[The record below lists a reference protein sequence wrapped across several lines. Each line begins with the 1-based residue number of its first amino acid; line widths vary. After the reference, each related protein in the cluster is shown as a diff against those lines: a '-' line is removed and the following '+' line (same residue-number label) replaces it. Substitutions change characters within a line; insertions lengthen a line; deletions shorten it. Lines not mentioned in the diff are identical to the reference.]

1 LQHEWPELFPAG
13 FVSGPVR
20 PDQWDGAFVTGL
32 GADAGGYG
40 VFDFMPGFVAI
51 MDGPEHVFRYVNDA
65 YRTLSGPR
73 EFVGR
78 TVRAAFPE
86 LAGQGF
92 YEFLDTVY
100 ATGEPFV
107 ARAVPVRLDREEG
120 NRRLDF
126 TYNPMR
132 DASGAINGIF
142 CGGYDVTE
150 AYRAQERGRALA
162 ELGDVLRHSDDTEE
176 LPHRAAAILGRALG
190 VSRVG
195 YGTID
200 DASETLH
207 VERDYTA
214 PGVETLAG
222 ATHLRDYGS
231 FIDSLRRNE
240 FIAIPDVRLDPRTAM
255 AAQALEAK
263 SARSFV
269 NVPVVEHGRLV
280 AVLFLNHAEVRHWR
294 EDELSLI
301 REVGERTRTAIQRR
315 RNEVLLRDSEERY
328 RRLFDA
334 IDEGFCIIE
343 FFDGPHGPLSDY
355 IHVQANAAYEKHA
368 GIANVVGQKLREMV
382 PDEADGW
389 VELYGGVLRTG
400 IPIRFERE
408 LVATGRYL
416 ELAAV
421 RIEPPSLRQV
431 AVLFQDITER
441 KNAEAALR
449 QSEEQFR
456 VFAQAVPNH
465 VWASDPSGNLY
476 WFNDQVY
483 AYAGELPGSLDGSQW
498 ARIVHPDDLPT
509 AAADWTRSLESGDV
523 YETEF
528 RIRRAD
534 GTYRWFLVRA
544 EPVRSAD
551 GAIANWIGTNT
562 DIEHAKQQAA
572 ELAKLAATLEQQVE
586 QRTADLMAAEESLR
600 QSQKMEAVGQLT
612 GGLAHDFNNIIA
624 GISGSLEL
632 MQTRLVQGRMG
643 EIDRYIAGAMGAS
656 KRAAGLTQ
664 RLLAFSRRQTLDP
677 RPTNVNTL
685 VQGMLD
691 LVNRSVGPEI
701 AVETVG
707 AAGLW
712 TTFVDAGQLENALLN
727 LCINARDAMPDGG
740 RLTIETA
747 NKWMDDRAAR
757 ERGLAPGQYISLCV
771 SDTGTGM
778 PPDVI
783 ARAFDPFFTTKPTG
797 QGTGLGLSMVYGFAG
812 QSGGAARIYSE
823 LGKGTMVCM
832 YLPRHIGEADDD
844 EPAVA
849 AEDVPRGH
857 DDETILLVDDEPLI
871 RMVGVEQLEELGY
884 TVLEAADAASAL
896 RILATHP
903 QINLLI
909 TDVGLPGGMNGR
921 QLADAAREK
930 RPDLEILFVTGYAEN
945 AVLNH
950 GHLARGM
957 HVMTKPFIMETFAR
971 RVRELLSK
979 G

>member
-1 LQHEWPELFPAG
+1 M
-13 FVSGPVR
+13 
-20 PDQWDGAFVTGL
+20 TGL
-32 GADAGGYG
+32 GAAVGGFG

-51 MDGPEHVFRYVNDA
+51 LDGPDHVYRYVNDA
-65 YRTLSGPR
+65 YRAISGDR
-73 EFVGR
+73 TFAGR
-78 TVRAAFPE
+78 AVRGVFPE
-86 LAGQGF
+86 LEGQGF
-92 YEFLDTVY
+92 YELLDGVY
-100 ATGEPFV
+100 STGKPFI
-107 ARAVPVRLDREEG
+107 ARALPVRLEREGGDRHVD
-120 NRRLDF
+120 LL
-126 TYNPMR
+126 YSPMR
-132 DASGAINGIF
+132 DASGTITGIF
-142 CGGYDVTE
+142 VSGHDVTD
-150 AYRAQERGRALA
+150 AHRTQERSRALA
-162 ELGDVLRHSDDTEE
+162 ELSDLLRNSEHTDD
-176 LPHRAAAILGRALG
+176 LPHLAAGILGRALD

-195 YGTID
+195 YGAID

-207 VERDYTA
+207 VDRDWTA

-222 ATHLRDYGS
+222 VTHLRDYGS

-240 FIAIPDVRLDPRTAM
+240 FISIPDVRLDERTAT
-255 AAQALEAK
+255 AAAALE
-263 SARSFV
+263 SRNARSFV

-280 AVLFLNHAEVRHWR
+280 AVFFVNHAEIRDWR

-301 REVGERTRTAIQRR
+301 REVAERTRAALQRR
-315 RNEVLLRDSEERY
+315 RNEVTLRDSEERY
-328 RRLFDA
+328 RKLFDA

-355 IHVQANAAYEKHA
+355 IHVQANAAYERHA
-368 GIANVVGQKLREMV
+368 GIANVVGQKLRKMV
-382 PDEADGW
+382 PDEADSW
-389 VELYGGVLRTG
+389 VARYGAVLRTG
-400 IPIRFERE
+400 VPIRFEQE

-421 RIEPPSLRQV
+421 RIEPPSLKQV
-431 AVLFQDITER
+431 AVLFQDITAR
-441 KNAEAALR
+441 KNAEVALR

-476 WFNDQVY
+476 WFNQQVY
-483 AYAGELPGSLDGSQW
+483 AYSGELPGSLDGTQW
-498 ARIVHPDDLPT
+498 AKIVHPDDLPT
-509 AAADWTRSLESGDV
+509 AAANWAIALTIGEV

-544 EPVRSAD
+544 EPVRSD
-551 GAIANWIGTNT
+551 DMITHWIGTNT
-562 DIEHAKQQAA
+562 DIDHAKLQAA
-572 ELAKLAATLEQQVE
+572 QLADLNATLEQQVE
-586 QRTADLMAAEESLR
+586 ERTGELMAAEESLR
-600 QSQKMEAVGQLT
+600 QAHKMEAVGQLT

-632 MQTRLVQGRMG
+632 MQTRLAQGRMG
-643 EIDRYIAGAMGAS
+643 EIDRYITGAMGAS

-677 RPTNVNTL
+677 KPTNVNAL

-691 LVNRSVGPEI
+691 LVHRSVGPEI

-740 RLTIETA
+740 KLTIETA
-747 NKWMDDRAAR
+747 NTWMDDRAAR

-771 SDTGTGM
+771 SDTGSGM
-778 PPDVI
+778 PPAVI

-823 LGKGTMVCM
+823 LGNGTMVCI
-832 YLPRHIGEADDD
+832 YLPRHIGGEADN
-844 EPAVA
+844 ELPATA
-849 AEDVPRGH
+849 SAEVPRGREE
-857 DDETILLVDDEPLI
+857 ETILLVDDEPLI

-896 RILATHP
+896 RILNSNP
-903 QINLLI
+903 NIDLLI

-921 QLADAAREK
+921 QLADAIRET
-930 RPDLEILFVTGYAEN
+930 RPELEILFVTGYAEN

-950 GHLARGM
+950 GHLAHGM
-957 HVMTKPFIMETFAR
+957 HVMTKPFVMETFAR